1 MNSKNNNYISL
12 DVIANKIYKNP
23 ILKDLNYEDIIDYAV
38 SVLRIL
44 NVPGIYVEESCY
56 KDIVDHKVA
65 LPKYALN
72 LKTADMCIGGNLI
85 PMVMSTDS
93 LIKHVS
99 KTKDNKD
106 YITNNYTYSINN
118 NILITSENCGRVFI
132 TFDTLKLDK
141 DEIPMLIDS
150 EALLRAVEAYIKVQV
165 YTVMVDLGKLP
176 EKALNRAEQEY
187 YFNVGKV
194 QSQQQGFT
202 NEDEMESFLNA
213 NTRMFPTKN
222 NHSNRYANQSNTTR
236 NRNL

>member
-23 ILKDLNYEDIIDYAV
+23 ILKDTNYEDIIDYAV

-56 KDIVDHKVA
+56 KDITEHKVA
-65 LPKYALN
+65 LSKYALN
-72 LKTADMCIGGNLI
+72 LKTVDLCVNNNLI

-93 LIKHVS
+93 LIKHVN

-106 YITNNYTYSINN
+106 YYTNNYTYSVNN
-118 NILITSENCGRVFI
+118 NILITSEESGRVFI
-132 TFDTLKLDK
+132 TFDTLKLDA
-141 DEIPMLIDS
+141 DNIPMLPDS
-150 EALLRAVEAYIKVQV
+150 EALLRAVEAYIKVQI
-165 YTVMVDLGKLP
+165 YTVMVDLGKMSERSLD
-176 EKALNRAEQEY
+176 RAEKEY

-202 NEDEMESFLNA
+202 NEDEMESFLNSH
-213 NTRMFPTKN
+213 TQLFPTKN
-222 NHSNRYANQSNTTR
+222 NHAKRYSNQSNSSSIR
-236 NRNL
+236 KI